1 MRGSKMQNFVFVE
14 RVDPRKRNVVERIKD
29 FNEIYEVYNQNEA
42 SSQSERCI
50 QCGDPYCHNKCPLHN
65 YIPQWLKAVADK
77 DLELAFNLSNEP
89 SPFPEIMGRICPHDR
104 LCEGDCTLNDGY
116 GAITIGPVETFI
128 NEEGFKAGLKP
139 RFAEEKTGKRVAIV
153 GAGPAGLSAAT
164 YLLRAGIDVEIF
176 ERADRPGGLLTYGIP
191 GFKLD
196 KSVLFRRVKWM
207 EEAGLKIHYGVE
219 VGKDKPFDEL
229 TRDFDAVFIGVG
241 ATKQRRPGIPN
252 ENAKGCMMAMD
263 LLVNVQRKQF
273 GDSYEAWVDVKDK
286 RVVVVGGG
294 DTAMDCVRTSLRE
307 GAKSVT
313 CLYRRDA
320 RNMPGSRKEYLN
332 AKEEGVD
339 FVFNAS
345 PKQVIVNNDGEVIG
359 IEMLKTALGE
369 PDESGRQRLKEI
381 EGSEFRVDA
390 DVIIFA
396 LGFTP
401 VPFEFLSANGIETNS
416 WGGIEIDENF
426 ETSTKGVYA
435 GGDCRRGADL
445 VVTAVYDGR
454 EAAKAIIKN
463 LLG

>member
-1 MRGSKMQNFVFVE
+1 MQNFIFVE
-14 RVDPRKRNVVERIKD
+14 RIDPKKRNVVERIKD
-29 FNEIYEVYNQNEA
+29 FQEIYEIYNPNEA

-65 YIPQWLKAVADK
+65 FIPQWLKAVADK

-128 NEEGFKAGLKP
+128 NEEGFRTGLKP
-139 RFAEEKTGKRVAIV
+139 KFAEKKVGKRVAIV
-153 GAGPAGLSAAT
+153 GSGPAGLSAAT

-196 KSVLFRRVKWM
+196 KNILFRRVRWL

-219 VGKDKPFDEL
+219 IGKDKPFDEL
-229 TRDFDAVFIGVG
+229 VSDYDAVFIGVG
-241 ATKQRRPGIPN
+241 ASQQRRPGIPN
-252 ENAKGCMMAMD
+252 EQAKGCLMAMD
-263 LLVNVQRKQF
+263 LLVNVQKKLF
-273 GDSYEAWVDVKDK
+273 GDDYDRSVDVKEK
-286 RVVVVGGG
+286 RVVVIGGG

-307 GAKSVT
+307 GARSVT
-313 CLYRRDA
+313 CLYRRDV
-320 RNMPGSRKEYLN
+320 RNMPGSRKEYAN

-345 PKQVIVNNDGEVIG
+345 PKQVLVDEEGNVVGV
-359 IEMLKTALGE
+359 EMLKTTLGE
-369 PDESGRQRLKEI
+369 ADESGRQTLQEI
-381 EGSEFRVDA
+381 KGSEFRVDA
-390 DVIIFA
+390 DVVVFA
-396 LGFTP
+396 LGFNP
-401 VPFEFLSANGIETNS
+401 VPFEFLSANGIETNK
-416 WGGIEIDENF
+416 WGGIVVNENF
-426 ETSTKGVYA
+426 ETTTKGVYA

-454 EAAKAIIKN
+454 EAAKAMIRE
-463 LLG
+463 LVG

>member
-1 MRGSKMQNFVFVE
+1 MQNFVFVE

-29 FNEIYEVYNQNEA
+29 FNEIYEVYSQNEA

-139 RFAEEKTGKRVAIV
+139 KFADEKTGKRVAIV

-196 KSVLFRRVKWM
+196 KNVLFRRVKWM

-252 ENAKGCMMAMD
+252 ENAKGCLMAMD

-273 GDSYEAWVDVKDK
+273 GDSYNKQVDVKDK
-286 RVVVVGGG
+286 RVVVIGGG

-307 GAKSVT
+307 GARSVT

-339 FVFNAS
+339 FIFNAS

>member
-1 MRGSKMQNFVFVE
+1 MQNFIFVE
-14 RVDPRKRNVVERIKD
+14 RIDPKKRNVVERIKD
-29 FNEIYEVYNQNEA
+29 FCEIYEIYSPNEA
-42 SSQSERCI
+42 SGQSERCI

-65 YIPQWLKAVADK
+65 YIPQWLKAVAEK

-116 GAITIGPVETFI
+116 GAITIGPIETFI
-128 NEEGFKAGLKP
+128 SEEGFKAGMKP
-139 RFAEEKTGKRVAIV
+139 KFAEKKVGKKVAIV

-176 ERADRPGGLLTYGIP
+176 ERSDRPGGLLTYGIP

-196 KSVLFRRVKWM
+196 KNVLFRRVKWM

-219 VGKDKPFDEL
+219 IGKNKPFDEL
-229 TRDFDAVFIGVG
+229 INNFDAVFIGVG

-252 ENAKGCMMAMD
+252 ENARGCLMAMD
-263 LLVNVQRKQF
+263 LLVNVQKKQF
-273 GDSYEAWVDVKDK
+273 GDPYDKSVEVKDK
-286 RVVVVGGG
+286 RVVVIGGG

-307 GAKSVT
+307 SARNVT

-320 RNMPGSRKEYLN
+320 RNMPGSRKEYIN
-332 AKEEGVD
+332 AKEEGIE
-339 FVFNAS
+339 FVFNAA
-345 PKQVIVNNDGEVIG
+345 PKQVLVNDDGEVIG

-369 PDESGRQRLKEI
+369 PDESGRQRLKVI

-390 DVIIFA
+390 DVVIFA
-396 LGFTP
+396 LGFDP
-401 VPFEFLSANGIETNS
+401 VPFEFLSANGIETNE
-416 WGGIEIDENF
+416 WGGILIDENF
-426 ETSTKGVYA
+426 ETTTKGVYA
-435 GGDCRRGADL
+435 GGDCRRGANL

-454 EAAKAIIKN
+454 EAARAMIKR
-463 LLG
+463 LIGD

>member
-1 MRGSKMQNFVFVE
+1 MQNFVSIK
-14 RVDPRKRNVVERIKD
+14 RVDPKKRNVVERIKD
-29 FNEIYEVYNQNEA
+29 FNEIYEIYNQNEA
-42 SSQSERCI
+42 STQSERCI
-50 QCGDPYCHNKCPLHN
+50 QCGDPYCHNRCPLHN
-65 YIPQWLKAVADK
+65 YIPQWLKAVADR
-77 DLELAFNLSNEP
+77 DLKLAFNLSNEP

-116 GAITIGPVETFI
+116 GAITIGSIETFI
-128 NEEGFKAGLKP
+128 NEESFKAGLKP
-139 RFAEEKTGKRVAIV
+139 KFAKQKRGKKVAII
-153 GAGPAGLSAAT
+153 GAGPAGLSVAT

-196 KSVLFRRVKWM
+196 KNVLFRRIKWM
-207 EEAGLKIHYGVE
+207 EDAGLQIHYGVE

-241 ATKQRRPGIPN
+241 ATKQRAPGISN

-273 GDSYEAWVDVKDK
+273 GDSYENCANVKDK
-286 RVVVVGGG
+286 RVVVIGGG

-307 GAKSVT
+307 GAKSVK
-313 CLYRRDA
+313 CLYRRNVK
-320 RNMPGSRKEYLN
+320 NMPGSRKEYIN

-339 FVFNAS
+339 FIFNVS
-345 PKQVIVNNDGEVIG
+345 PKQVVVNSNGEVIG
-359 IEMLKTALGE
+359 IEMLKTTLKE
-369 PDESGRQRLKEI
+369 PDESGRQSLREI

-390 DVIIFA
+390 DVVIFA

-401 VPFEFLSANGIETNS
+401 VQFGFLSANGIETNA
-416 WGGIEIDENF
+416 WGGIKIDENF

-435 GGDCRRGADL
+435 GGDCIRGADL

-454 EAAKAIIKN
+454 EAAKAIIKD

>member
-1 MRGSKMQNFVFVE
+1 MQNFVFVE
-14 RVDPRKRNVVERIKD
+14 RIDPKKRNVVERIKD
-29 FNEIYEVYNQNEA
+29 FQEIYEVYSPNEA

-65 YIPQWLKAVADK
+65 YIPQWLKAVAEK

-116 GAITIGPVETFI
+116 GAITIGPIETFI

-139 RFAEEKTGKRVAIV
+139 IFAEKKVGKKVAII

-196 KSVLFRRVKWM
+196 KNILFRRVKWM

-219 VGKDKPFDEL
+219 IGKDKPFDEL
-229 TRDFDAVFIGVG
+229 VNQFDAVFIGVG
-241 ATKQRRPGIPN
+241 ATQQRRPNIPN
-252 ENAKGCMMAMD
+252 ENAKGCLMAMD
-263 LLVNVQRKQF
+263 LLVNVQKKQF
-273 GDSYEAWVDVKDK
+273 GDPYDTAVDVKDK
-286 RVVVVGGG
+286 RVVVIGGG

-320 RNMPGSRKEYLN
+320 RNMPGSRKEYSN
-332 AKEEGVD
+332 AKEEGVE
-339 FVFNAS
+339 FIFNAS
-345 PKQVIVNNDGEVIG
+345 PKQVLVNDNGEVIG

-401 VPFEFLSANGIETNS
+401 VPFEFLSANGIETNA
-416 WGGIEIDENF
+416 WGGIVIDENF
-426 ETSTKGVYA
+426 ETTAKGVYA

-454 EAAKAIIKN
+454 EAAKAMIKR
-463 LLG
+463 LIG